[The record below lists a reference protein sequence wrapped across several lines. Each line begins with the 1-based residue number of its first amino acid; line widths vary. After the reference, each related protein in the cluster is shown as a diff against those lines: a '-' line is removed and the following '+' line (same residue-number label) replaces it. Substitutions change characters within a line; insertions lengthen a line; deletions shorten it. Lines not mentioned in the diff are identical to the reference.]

1 MQDLSKMDRDLA
13 FRVKVQIALAW
24 NAQRMID
31 LYPNKREKFQE
42 YIEERKKS
50 IREMLNVE
58 HDEIWE
64 NGKKIFDF

>member
-13 FRVKVQIALAW
+13 FRVKVQIALVL